1 MAGCELGKGV
11 PRLVSEI
18 VFRLPRPDL
27 LASCLVDPEISP
39 GANDRQTVGGAY
51 MDSVFH
57 KLKPP

>member
-11 PRLVSEI
+11 SRTGIGNRLPP
-18 VFRLPRPDL
+18 PRPDL
-27 LASCLVDPEISP
+27 LALCLGGSEISS